1 MEVCGSRGRAE
12 LRENVDWEK
21 KEGLRLRVWVVERVM
36 FDDIGGVVGLCL
48 FGWIF
53 LARFLKRFI
62 VPDLPELVSIGI

>member
-1 MEVCGSRGRAE
+1 MEVGGSWGRAE
-12 LRENVDWEK
+12 LRTDVDWEK
-21 KEGLRLRVWVVERVM
+21 SDGLRLRVWAERVT